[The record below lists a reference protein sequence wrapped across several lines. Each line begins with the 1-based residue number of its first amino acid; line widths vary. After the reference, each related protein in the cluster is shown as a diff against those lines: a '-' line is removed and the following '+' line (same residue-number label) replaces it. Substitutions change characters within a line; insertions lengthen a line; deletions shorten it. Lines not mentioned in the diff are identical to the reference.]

1 MAKSNTNSKSRK
13 VIISLL
19 LVLIL
24 SVLVIGYNFYKKIYF
39 PNVSFDA
46 NQEQF
51 VYIPTGASFTDVVN
65 ILNEKEMLENTAS
78 FEWVAE
84 QMKYKNRIKPGKYR
98 IRKNMS
104 NRDLVAMLRSGVQ
117 VPVEVVFNNI
127 RTKEELASVI
137 SGQLEAD
144 SAAIIGLLG
153 NDAFLEKYGFTE
165 INGMALFIPNTYE
178 FYWSTPTNK
187 IFKKLSDERDAFWKR
202 NDRLKKTEDMGL
214 SPNQVYTIASIVEE
228 ETNQNEEKGNVASV
242 YINRYHKGMPLGAD
256 PTIKFALK
264 DFGLKRI
271 YFKHLAVVS
280 PYNTYR
286 NKGLPPGPICTP
298 STKTIDAV
306 LNAPKTDYLFFVAR
320 SDFKGYH
327 TFSTSY
333 AEHQKNA
340 AIYQKALDELIL
352 RKQKAKE
359 SL

>member
-1 MAKSNTNSKSRK
+1 MKK
-13 VIISLL
+13 VLLGLAALLLL
-19 LVLIL
+19 LVIIAAFLVFGGGTAFNEKSKPL
-24 SVLVIGYNFYKKIYF
+24 YVYTGKANKQAVLQSLNEGDFLKNPSIFTMI
-39 PNVSFDA
+39 A
-46 NQEQF
+46 NQL
-51 VYIPTGASFTDVVN
+51 DVWDR
-65 ILNEKEMLENTAS
+65 L
-78 FEWVAE
+78 
-84 QMKYKNRIKPGKYR
+84 KPGKYE
-98 IRKNMS
+98 IKKGAS
-104 NRDLVAMLRSGVQ
+104 ILSIAKMLRNNQ
-117 VPVEVVFNNI
+117 QTPVKLVINKL
-127 RTKEELASVI
+127 RTAENLAHLI
-137 SGQLEAD
+137 GKNFEAD
-144 SAAIIGLLG
+144 SAVVMAYLENRDSLLKF
-153 NDAFLEKYGFTE
+153 NVDENTAMTLV
-165 INGMALFIPNTYE
+165 IPNTYE
-178 FYWSTPTNK
+178 FYWSTPTGK
-187 IFKKLSDERDAFWKR
+187 ILKKLSDERDAFWKR
-202 NDRLKKTEDMGL
+202 NNRLKKAEDMAL

-228 ETNQNEEKGNVASV
+228 ETNKNDEKGNVASV

-264 DFGLKRI
+264 DFSLKRI

-327 TFSTSY
+327 TFSVSY

-352 RKQKAKE
+352 RKQKTKE